1 MAHSKKREDRPKFQ
15 SQSVRLMDKVRDV
28 LRYHHYAVRTEQA
41 YVKWILAFIRFN
53 GKRHPKE
60 LGKPEIEAFLSDM
73 ATNKNYAAATQ
84 SLAFNAIIFLYKQ
97 VLDLS
102 VADDLSPIRS
112 KKPVR
117 LPVVLSQKEV
127 VSVLSQMGG
136 ARGLIAR
143 LMYGGGLRV
152 MEILRLRIQDVDFAN
167 GYLMIRD
174 AKGGKDRTTLLAP
187 SIVNALKKHLV
198 GVKLLFNQDL
208 DAGVAGVYLPGSLAK
223 KYPKAGKTWEW
234 QYVFPSR
241 NLSQDPRS
249 GITRRHHM
257 DESGL
262 QKSLRAAK
270 NKVGIDKRVTSH
282 TLRHSFATHLL
293 EAGTNIRVVQKLLGH
308 ADVKTTE
315 IYTHVLQQNLNKVVS
330 PLERLYSEL
339 S

>member
-1 MAHSKKREDRPKFQ
+1 
-15 SQSVRLMDKVRDV
+15 MDKVRDV

-136 ARGLIAR
+136 TRGLIAR

-208 DAGVAGVYLPGSLAK
+208 DAGVAGVYLPGSFAK